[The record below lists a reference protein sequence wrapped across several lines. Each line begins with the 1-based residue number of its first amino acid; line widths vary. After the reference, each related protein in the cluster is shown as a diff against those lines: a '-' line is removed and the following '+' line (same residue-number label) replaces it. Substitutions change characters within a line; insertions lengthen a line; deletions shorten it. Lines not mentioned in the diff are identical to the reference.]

1 MEFNQLEGYYSCL
14 PIITCIFAGL
24 MIDHW
29 GIGRS
34 IVLFSIV
41 SIIGLCVY
49 EYSAV
54 TENFTMAFIGRSI
67 FGMGSEAQSIYIATA
82 INIWFRF
89 DGLRRATAIVAL
101 SGSLGS
107 VLSNYLSITL
117 YENYKNP
124 LVTLPPALFIN
135 CLAMFAVIWVNVI

>member
-1 MEFNQLEGYYSCL
+1 
-14 PIITCIFAGL
+14 

-41 SIIGLCVY
+41 SIIGLCIY

-54 TENFTMAFIGRSI
+54 TENFTMAIIGRSI
-67 FGMGSEAQSIYIATA
+67 FGVGSEAQSIYIATA

-89 DGLRRATAIVAL
+89 DGHEYQKTLMKNTTTPKSLRRGASTSTL
-101 SGSLGS
+101 MT
-107 VLSNYLSITL
+107 SN
-117 YENYKNP
+117 E
-124 LVTLPPALFIN
+124 
-135 CLAMFAVIWVNVI
+135 